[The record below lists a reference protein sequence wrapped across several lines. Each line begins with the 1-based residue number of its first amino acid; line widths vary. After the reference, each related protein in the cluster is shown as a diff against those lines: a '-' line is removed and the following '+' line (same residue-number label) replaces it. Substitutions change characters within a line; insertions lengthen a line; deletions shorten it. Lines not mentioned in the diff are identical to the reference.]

1 MSTSTVPEKKPL
13 LEDEEEAPDASQVQ
27 PPAQVAAAPSAPE
40 DTEEVVELGDRILVD
55 GGRLHFTR
63 GRVYYRDADLIRI
76 QPDGTSDRL
85 VDIPLIDGEPDPDLK
100 VDGFIILEKRRLY
113 TFVEQQDFAADQTIE
128 TFTGG
133 SAGPQEGPKF
143 KVRSVN
149 KVTDTAVLVDDTG
162 DELTLEF
169 GWVGIPRDA
178 PFVVMRVR
186 EALPTPPMSPEEEAV
201 AAAEAEAAKAKP
213 IFQIL
218 GTIELPKIPE
228 LSEIPIA
235 ERVYPDLIQRS
246 DMIQDLLKLKTP
258 AQQKNPK
265 TLVEI
270 RRIVELCIL
279 LRNDVIDYGS
289 AGSKPRQKPTS
300 AQTLLDL
307 LESGAP
313 LAKPVLDAVRTLY
326 VDALGVEEKK
336 KVGIRGALLAN
347 VVKESMAYLSREF
360 PQGQK
365 PSWIIGWQKY
375 VDDYFSPWISGG
387 AMPRKAIKRD
397 TDFFRAQIPDL
408 ETAVLNGFPKLI
420 TSGLRGAVIPL
431 DEKHALTIASLDKV
445 VLSYRRALGPRRTR
459 ATVSRG
465 IEVVMNAQEAAILNY
480 ILFPFD
486 AVRDVG
492 NTRSGNLLMD
502 SFRSLQPPKLV
513 QDILAEKG
521 GVSEEPTAEAI
532 IAIGPKGTTLGNIE
546 VFEYL
551 KRVPVGDV
559 RGFGD
564 FEDLFNALGLDKF
577 EINEEQLD
585 TLQKILDESNALR
598 LGALRKLRE
607 DTALLLKSPPEV
619 ASKPFASNPE
629 AEAKLLE
636 VLTGQPEFMKLLEKL
651 RGMTPAY
658 AKVDLAQL
666 AFLLRFYPDYVDAVI
681 GGKPASVARERVRAV
696 RDSFQQALRITY
708 LEMEK
713 EASAGQK
720 PVKNMCPHVAA
731 WVSIQKVKE
740 TADRMR
746 LLAKYLAH
754 FRGGEQENHYSC
766 INCKQ
771 NLLCKHEYLLLQ
783 EFLHPRESQV
793 LHKEILLNFSGG
805 VFQGRYICSVCG
817 QSISDIEYDNGLE
830 YDDEGRPMIGRS
842 VLVDEEAV
850 EEEELNELLEAPAE
864 VEEDLDFK
872 VDTSGEGYK
881 FRDTQLPGE
890 RQKDGSITPQSV
902 AKSIYETAK
911 QIYSRLGVEAT
922 KEAYLMIV
930 EKSHSELLKLDD
942 RATFMEKQAKAAKAK
957 GVTTGAVDYDVFITR
972 RLVGLVA
979 NFCLIDIQ
987 THIPDYLIRSTLA
1000 GCRATF
1006 RGYPRG
1012 PREDLG
1018 ALEYLACVVASI
1030 QRDKAPWNMTGWLRE
1045 RQDKKRAL
1053 AVQKYLEQ
1061 LMELMMKDATI
1072 QQMFTEKDTYVRT
1085 VLGKAEDDSI
1095 KESLPQSFL
1104 PRPFK
1109 TGVEQAAEPVVEAV
1123 AGAAATTQAWITKA
1137 HLLAK
1142 KTAPVIE
1149 GSPYTEVTCC
1159 FSPVQTPGAFW
1170 TENGLP
1176 SPGSTIPRGSRGSR
1190 LVVHYEARKLHP
1202 IKLDAPEAAYPRVFL
1217 KVCFRGPRIGLP
1229 HEPGYTNL
1237 CPWCDFQF
1245 PADPATINPD
1255 MEGKE
1260 ALLTQEVNVDQ
1271 ASFQQLLDR
1280 THLNYSIPPFRT
1292 KLTVKQEA
1300 FYQQLRDFQP
1310 SPYTDWRDIIQGC
1323 FAEISKLEA
1332 DATELQQVNAWRPL
1346 VEKLTKVH
1354 QPTLEARVGKGI
1366 VAELA
1371 QLSELSPLEV
1381 KSQLNTYFITPFER
1395 ALAKKPVAELEGVL
1409 SDYELSSQHKE
1420 DIRAFLKAHYAFQKY
1435 FDGVFESPVIRG
1447 RAEELVARLSGIVN
1461 ILSNIRVGLV
1471 RVGGERVVGYIIRAM
1486 IMGAFAEYADLNRVP
1501 PGVVS
1506 TVRDSTEATRKCL
1519 EVISRCIDQYKVEAK
1534 RYSDDEVRELITKRN
1549 EQEKLQF
1556 VREIADLSKELK
1568 QIEKIKKK
1576 LGLGKWAVGGT
1587 KAIYIYNEDRY
1598 DYERDERA
1606 RAGIVDWPG
1615 YGPEGAPFPGGAAMG
1630 ADGFPDAGGFY
1641 EAEGGYD
1648 VAQQGEDE

>member
-1 MSTSTVPEKKPL
+1 MATSTVPEKQPL
-13 LEDEEEAPDASQVQ
+13 LEDDDAPDASQVLSS
-27 PPAQVAAAPSAPE
+27 AQVAARSAPE
-40 DTEEVVELGDRILVD
+40 GDDEVVELGDRILVD

-63 GRVYYRDADLIRI
+63 GRVYYRDEDLIRI

-85 VDIPLIDGEPDPDLK
+85 VDIPLLDGEPDPDLK
-100 VDGFIILEKRRLY
+100 IDGFVILEKRRLY

-133 SAGPQEGPKF
+133 AAGPQEGPKF

-149 KVTDTAVLVDDTG
+149 KVTDTAVVVDETG
-162 DELTLEF
+162 DELILEF
-169 GWVGIPRDA
+169 GWIGIPRDV

-186 EALPTPPMSPEEEAV
+186 EALPTPPASPEEEEI
-201 AAAEAEAAKAKP
+201 AAAEAEAAAAKP

-228 LSEIPIA
+228 LSEIPVA

-246 DMIQDLLKLKTP
+246 DMIQDLLKIKSA

-270 RRIVELCIL
+270 RRIVEICIL
-279 LRNDVIDYGS
+279 LRNDVIEYGS
-289 AGSKPRQKPTS
+289 SGSKPRQKATS

-307 LESGAP
+307 LESGSP
-313 LAKPVLDAVRTLY
+313 LSKPVLDVVKTVY

-336 KVGIRGALLAN
+336 KVGIRGVLLSN
-347 VVKESMAYLSREF
+347 VVKESMSYLLKEF

-387 AMPRKAIKRD
+387 ATPRKAIKKD

-420 TSGLRGAVIPL
+420 ASGLRGKAVPL
-431 DEKHALTIASLDKV
+431 DERQTLTLASLDKV
-445 VLSYRRALGPRRTR
+445 ILSYRRGLGPRRTR

-465 IEVVMNAQEAAILNY
+465 VEVVVNAQEAAILNY

-486 AVRDVG
+486 TVRDIG
-492 NTRSGNLLMD
+492 STRSGTLLVD
-502 SFRSLQPPKLV
+502 SYRSLQAPRLI
-513 QDILAEKG
+513 QDILADKG

-546 VFEYL
+546 IFEYL

-564 FEDLFNALGLDKF
+564 FEDVFIALGLDKF
-577 EINEEQLD
+577 EINEEQLE

-598 LGALRKLRE
+598 LASLRKLRE
-607 DTALLLKSPPEV
+607 DTTLLLKSPLTIV
-619 ASKPFASNPE
+619 SKPFASNPE

-636 VLTGQPEFMKLLEKL
+636 VLTGQPEFMRLLEKL

-666 AFLLRFYPDYVDAVI
+666 AFLLRILPDYVDAVI
-681 GGKPASVARERVRAV
+681 GGKPGSIARERIRAV
-696 RDSFQQALRITY
+696 RDSFQQSLRITY
-708 LEMEK
+708 LELEK
-713 EASAGQK
+713 DTTVGQQ

-731 WVSIQKVKE
+731 WSSIQKVRD
-740 TADRMR
+740 TTDRMR
-746 LLAKYLAH
+746 LLAKYLTH
-754 FRGGEQENHYSC
+754 FRGGEEDNHYSC
-766 INCKQ
+766 IKCKQ

-817 QSISDIEYDNGLE
+817 QSISDIEYDNSLE
-830 YDDEGRPMIGRS
+830 YDDEGRPMIGRN
-842 VLVDEEAV
+842 VLVDDDAV

-864 VEEDLDFK
+864 IEEDLDFK
-872 VDTSGEGYK
+872 VNTSGEGYK

-890 RQKDGSITPQSV
+890 RQKDGTITPQSV
-902 AKSIYETAK
+902 ARSIYETAK
-911 QIYSRLGVEAT
+911 QLYSRLGVDAT
-922 KEAYLMIV
+922 KESYLMIV
-930 EKSHSELLKLDD
+930 EKTHSELLKLDD
-942 RATFMEKQAKAAKAK
+942 RASFMEKQTKAARAK
-957 GVTTGAVDYDVFITR
+957 GATTGAVDYDVFITR

-979 NFCLIDIQ
+979 SFCLIDIQ
-987 THIPDYLIRSTLA
+987 THIPDYLVRSTLA

-1012 PREDLG
+1012 PREDTG
-1018 ALEYLACVVASI
+1018 AIEYLACVVASI
-1030 QRDKAPWNMTGWLRE
+1030 QRDRAPWNMTGWLRE

-1061 LMELMMKDATI
+1061 LMEIIVKDATI
-1072 QQMFTEKDTYVRT
+1072 QQLYTVKDTYVRT
-1085 VLGKAEDDSI
+1085 ILGKADDGSI
-1095 KESLPQSFL
+1095 KETLPNSFL
-1104 PRPFK
+1104 PRPFRS
-1109 TGVEQAAEPVVEAV
+1109 GVEQAAEPVVEGV
-1123 AGAAATTQAWITKA
+1123 AGAVATTEAWITKA

-1142 KTAPVIE
+1142 KTAPIIE

-1159 FSPVQTPGAFW
+1159 FSPVQTPGSFW
-1170 TENGLP
+1170 NDNGLR
-1176 SPGSTIPRGSRGSR
+1176 SPGSTIPGGSRGSR
-1190 LVVHYEARKLHP
+1190 LMVHYEARKKQP
-1202 IKLDAPEAAYPRVFL
+1202 IKLDAPEGAYPRVFL
-1217 KVCFRGPRIGLP
+1217 KVCFRGPRVGYP
-1229 HEPGYTNL
+1229 HEPGYTNF

-1245 PADPATINPD
+1245 PAAPATINPD

-1260 ALLTQEVNVDQ
+1260 ALLTQDINVDQ
-1271 ASFQQLLDR
+1271 SSFQDLLDR
-1280 THLNYSIPPFRT
+1280 THLNYSIPPFRG
-1292 KLTVKQEA
+1292 KLTVKQEE
-1300 FYQQLRDFQP
+1300 FYRVLRDFEP
-1310 SPYTDWRDIIQGC
+1310 SPYTDWREVIQGC
-1323 FAEISKLEA
+1323 FTEIGKLEA

-1346 VEKLTKVH
+1346 VEKLTKFH
-1354 QPTLEARVGKGI
+1354 QPSLEARLGKA
-1366 VAELA
+1366 VVSELI
-1371 QLSELSPLEV
+1371 QLSDLTPVEV

-1409 SDYELSSQHKE
+1409 SDYELSTQHKG
-1420 DIRAFLKAHYAFQKY
+1420 DIASFLKTHYAFQKF
-1435 FDGVFESPVIRG
+1435 FDGAFDSPVIQG
-1447 RAEELVARLSGIVN
+1447 RAEELVARLSAIVN
-1461 ILSNIRVGLV
+1461 ILSNIRVSLV
-1471 RVGGERVVGYIIRAM
+1471 RVGGERIVGYIVRSM
-1486 IMGAFAEYADLNRVP
+1486 VLGAFAEYADLNRVP

-1506 TVRDSTEATRKCL
+1506 SVKDSTEATRKCL
-1519 EVISRCIDQYKVEAK
+1519 EVISRCIEQYKVEAK

-1606 RAGIVDWPG
+1606 RAGIADWPG
-1615 YGPEGAPFPGGAAMG
+1615 YGPEGPPPPGGAMAG
-1630 ADGFPDAGGFY
+1630 ADGFPDAGAYY
-1641 EAEGGYD
+1641 EAQGGYD
-1648 VAQQGEDE
+1648 VAQQADDE